1 MNTSTEPDFL
11 TSVRGMFDRA
21 AYALGVPS
29 DLVETIR
36 ECNSVVQL
44 RFPVRLRGSYHT
56 FCGWRAVHSEHRLP
70 VKGGIRYAP
79 QVDQQ
84 EVEALAALMTF
95 KCALV
100 DVPFGGAKGGLA
112 IRPEDYTEEELER
125 ITRRF
130 TKELA
135 DRGYISPS
143 RDVPAPDVGTGAREM
158 AWMADEYRSLFP
170 SDIDAIACVT
180 GKPVTQGGIPGRTE
194 ATGRGVQYV
203 VREFFRHPDDVA
215 MAGLDGGLEG
225 KRMIVQ
231 GFGNVGF
238 NAAKFFVE
246 EEGVRLVGVIEHDGA
261 LLSYAGIAPA
271 ELTEHRV
278 RTGGLK
284 GFPGARFVEDGASV
298 LEAECDILVPAALEG
313 QITAAN
319 APARRGQP
327 DRRSRQ
333 RPGDARG
340 RPAAAR
346 ARQGRPAGHTGQR
359 RRRDGQ
365 LFRMGQECVAHA
377 LRPPVTPTRNPARP
391 AYRRHDRDGGR
402 PERCRTSSRRR
413 CCAAP
418 TSSTWSNPASKASC
432 ATATAPFANGC
443 TTPKGSTTCAPP
455 PSPSAWKRSPC
466 PTSRWDWREGRE
478 AVSGKGSAGRRSSRG
493 SDLSI
498 QPDFWGEDLKHSPTA
513 RR

>member
-1 MNTSTEPDFL
+1 MTNSTEPNFQA
-11 TSVRGMFDRA
+11 SVRGMFDRA
-21 AYALGVPS
+21 AYALGVPN

-143 RDVPAPDVGTGAREM
+143 RDVPAPDMGTGAREM
-158 AWMADEYRSLFP
+158 AWMADEYRSLYP

-215 MAGLDGGLEG
+215 RAGLDGGLEG

-238 NAAKFFVE
+238 NAAKFLTE
-246 EEGVRLVGVIEHDGA
+246 DEGVRLVGVIEHDGA

-271 ELTEHRV
+271 ELAEHRA

-298 LEAECDILVPAALEG
+298 LEADCDILVPAALEG

-319 APARRGQP
+319 APRIEANLIVEAANGPVTLKADRKLLARGKVVLP
-327 DRRSRQ
+327 DLLVNAGGVTVSYFEWVKNVSHMRFGRLSRQ
-333 RPGDARG
+333 LEIQRGLRIVDMIETAAG
-340 RPAAAR
+340 RPVPDELKAPLLR
-346 ARQGRPAGHTGQR
+346 GTDELDLVESGLEGVM
-359 RRRDGQ
+359 RDGY
-365 LFRMGQECVAHA
+365 GA
-377 LRPPVTPTRNPARP
+377 LRERMRDTEAIDDLRTAAFAVGLKKVVRS
-391 AYRRHDRDGGR
+391 YRQMGL
-402 PERCRTSSRRR
+402 
-413 CCAAP
+413 A
-418 TSSTWSNPASKASC
+418 
-432 ATATAPFANGC
+432 
-443 TTPKGSTTCAPP
+443 
-455 PSPSAWKRSPC
+455 
-466 PTSRWDWREGRE
+466 
-478 AVSGKGSAGRRSSRG
+478 
-493 SDLSI
+493 
-498 QPDFWGEDLKHSPTA
+498 
-513 RR
+513 